1 MSSSL
6 IISQHGCSGGTIPW
20 PTKRTWRSLP
30 RRISCLGLGG
40 SPSSIFLRRM
50 CKAPF
55 LAAFPGRCPGL
66 LAASNHPAKS
76 IHGSRR
82 LGRIMRSLPELP
94 TRQPL
99 LHQKSPCCNQ
109 RRSFI
114 FIFRELT
121 GKMKWTKFYA
131 KDWSDEVLPFGFFFY
146 SSQETYI
153 FLQQFIHWWQSPR
166 AGVLKRRPRPR

>member
-1 MSSSL
+1 
-6 IISQHGCSGGTIPW
+6 
-20 PTKRTWRSLP
+20 
-30 RRISCLGLGG
+30 
-40 SPSSIFLRRM
+40 M

-94 TRQPL
+94 TQQPL

-114 FIFRELT
+114 FIFRGLT

-131 KDWSDEVLPFGFFFY
+131 KDWSDEVLPFGFFFLFIPRNIY
-146 SSQETYI
+146 FPAAVHSLMTKPPSWSSEEVAKTTLSLSLARLPSLPRSFQIAFFLPSRSEEFANVLNKMSGYI
-153 FLQQFIHWWQSPR
+153 
-166 AGVLKRRPRPR
+166 